1 MNNPVSPQ
9 EALIY
14 VMVTMSAADRTMTD
28 NELRRI
34 GGIVQRLPAFADFD
48 IDTLVKVA
56 EDCGELL
63 GGDDSLDSVLDL
75 IAGSLPPKLYDTA
88 YALAVDVA
96 AADLD
101 VSEEELRLLQI
112 IRERLDL
119 DPLVSAAIERGARAR
134 FRKIP

>member
-1 MNNPVSPQ
+1 MAKTVSPQ

-34 GGIVQRLPAFADFD
+34 GGIVQRLPAFEEFD
-48 IDTLVKVA
+48 IERLVAVA
-56 EDCGELL
+56 EECGDLL
-63 GGDDSLDSVLDL
+63 NQDDSLDTVLEL
-75 IAGSLPPKLYDTA
+75 IAKSLPPKLYDTA

-101 VSEEELRLLQI
+101 VGQEELRLLQL
-112 IRERLDL
+112 IRDHLDL
-119 DPLVSAAIERGARAR
+119 DTLVCAAIERAARAR
-134 FRKIP
+134 FRKL